1 MSYTLGQAAKAV
13 GMSKTSILRSIKAGR
28 ISAGRDEFGQWAIEP
43 CELHRVYPP
52 LADDTGTG
60 NGTEERGVTGGET
73 ALAEASTRAALAV
86 SSADVVAR
94 FRARSKAGHL
104 CRICPSNRQPERN
117 DIYVIA
123 VTSDGQPCVSC
134 ITSWQRPASLNSWAS
149 EWHAGKPS
157 GATP

>member
-1 MSYTLGQAAKAV
+1 MGYTLGQAAKAV

-28 ISAGRDEFGQWAIEP
+28 ISAGRDEYGQWAIEP

-60 NGTEERGVTGGET
+60 NGMEERGVTGGET